1 MSVRLESLALVVAA
15 VVVANL
21 FLYLMRATFPGAVL
35 VSLVITLAGFL
46 LAAFIL
52 FVPERL

>member
-1 MSVRLESLALVVAA
+1 MRARLEYLVMLVAA

-21 FLYLMRATFPGAVL
+21 LLYLMRATYPNAVQ
-35 VSLVITLAGFL
+35 VSLIITLAGFL

-52 FVPERL
+52 FVPERR

>member
-1 MSVRLESLALVVAA
+1 MVARLPSLALVVAG

-21 FLYLMRATFPGAVL
+21 FLYLMRLTFPGAVL
-35 VSLVITLAGFL
+35 VSLVITISGFL

-52 FVPERL
+52 FVPDRR